1 MILLL
6 VAALILSG
14 CGVRKQLPPIQ
25 RDSVRIEYRTEL
37 VVVKDT
43 AWVEIEKDAQ
53 KVVTIDTASF
63 LENRYAESY
72 AVIADGM
79 LYHSLETKPQRIAA
93 PTEKAIQVRDTIIY
107 KDRETVVE
115 VPVEVRKEVVP
126 RWCWW
131 LLFANILLVLSYIY
145 YKLRP
150 HKIL

>member
-1 MILLL
+1 MLLL
-6 VAALILSG
+6 MAIFMAAG
-14 CGVRKQLPPIQ
+14 CGIQKKLPPVQ

-72 AVIADGM
+72 AVVADGM

-145 YKLRP
+145 YKLRL